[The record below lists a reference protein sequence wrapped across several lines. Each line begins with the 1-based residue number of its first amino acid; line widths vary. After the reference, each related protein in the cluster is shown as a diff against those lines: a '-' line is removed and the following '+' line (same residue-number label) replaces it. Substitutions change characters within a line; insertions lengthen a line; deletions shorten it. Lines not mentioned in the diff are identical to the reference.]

1 MRIHKV
7 FIISLILCLA
17 TFSSGCGVGSVF
29 DNVSSIFG
37 ITETGTVITSR
48 VNIRSSY
55 AVVAAD
61 LLELKRGDKVEIL
74 EEFEFEKV
82 KWLRVRANDED
93 STEGWIAYQ
102 HILSSKLLD
111 RSKKLADES
120 KDLPSQA
127 KAQLK
132 ASSNLRLSPEQ
143 NLENILFKLDNGS
156 TFDVV
161 GWKYVQKAQDNSV
174 IDNATKGTDKKTAQ
188 QKSKNEEIESAKE
201 KDKPEE
207 LDDKYDIWYQVR
219 LDPSVSPAPAGWLFG
234 SQVELQVPS
243 DISFFQI
250 GATKF
255 IAFQRLD
262 DVVDDDKLTNK
273 EGAKMFKPGSW
284 AILTRSNEVLSTDG
298 NEPDFDGILFLGYD
312 KVNQE
317 YYTAYKKGKV
327 YKRGEVTGNVPMKIV
342 NSGDSRIVSINIR
355 ETNGQLSEKRFV
367 VTNKEGRLKVT
378 PPPDMSN
385 NDDEDKK

>member
-7 FIISLILCLA
+7 IILSLILGL
-17 TFSSGCGVGSVF
+17 TVLFSGCGAGSIF
-29 DNVSSIFG
+29 NNISSIVG
-37 ITETGTVITSR
+37 VTETGTVISSR
-48 VNIRSSY
+48 ANIRSSY

-61 LLELKRGDKVEIL
+61 LLEVKRGEKVEIL

-93 STEGWIAYQ
+93 STEGWIAAQYV
-102 HILSSKLLD
+102 LLGKLLD
-111 RSKKLADES
+111 KSKKIAEED
-120 KDLPSQA
+120 KDLQSQA

-143 NLENILFKLDNGS
+143 NPENVLFKLDNGS
-156 TFDVV
+156 TFDVIS
-161 GWKYVQKAQDNSV
+161 WKYVPKSQDNSV
-174 IDNATKGTDKKTAQ
+174 IDNASKNNDKKGNQ
-188 QKSKNEEIESAKE
+188 QKSKNDDVESAKE
-201 KDKPEE
+201 NDKPEE
-207 LDDKYDIWYQVR
+207 LDDKYDIWYKVR

-262 DVVDDDKLTNK
+262 DVVDDEKTTNK

-327 YKRGEVTGNVPMKIV
+327 YKRGEVMGNVPMKIV

-355 ETNGQLSEKRFV
+355 ETSGQLAEKRFV

-378 PPPDMSN
+378 PPPDMAN
-385 NDDEDKK
+385 GDDDDKK